1 MDTETG
7 EEHRWARCVWVA
19 GLRGLSVEGDL
30 GVYTNVLR
38 KLPMFLLLLYLNI
51 QLFRGEVG
59 TWAWGRLLFSSF
71 LATTAGQRAHTT
83 LLLALLTFILA
94 TKRLDTAV
102 LERDLSRGVRA
113 FLLHP

>member
-1 MDTETG
+1 M
-7 EEHRWARCVWVA
+7 
-19 GLRGLSVEGDL
+19 
-30 GVYTNVLR
+30 
-38 KLPMFLLLLYLNI
+38 
-51 QLFRGEVG
+51 G

-102 LERDLSRGVRA
+102 PERDLSRGVRA